1 MSELVGLRPWKAL
14 GSSVV
19 SEQGCHN
26 YRIASFTDF
35 RRNCCGCFST
45 ASFQSR
51 ISEAAGQLPPNSQ
64 VRAGANMPRLACRR
78 RGRKAAESVGRFCR
92 GVCDLLVNVRLHVNN
107 ERVMFANLLLF
118 MGKEDTNQLRLLL
131 ARY

>member
-1 MSELVGLRPWKAL
+1 
-14 GSSVV
+14 
-19 SEQGCHN
+19 
-26 YRIASFTDF
+26 
-35 RRNCCGCFST
+35 
-45 ASFQSR
+45 
-51 ISEAAGQLPPNSQ
+51 
-64 VRAGANMPRLACRR
+64 
-78 RGRKAAESVGRFCR
+78 VGRFCR